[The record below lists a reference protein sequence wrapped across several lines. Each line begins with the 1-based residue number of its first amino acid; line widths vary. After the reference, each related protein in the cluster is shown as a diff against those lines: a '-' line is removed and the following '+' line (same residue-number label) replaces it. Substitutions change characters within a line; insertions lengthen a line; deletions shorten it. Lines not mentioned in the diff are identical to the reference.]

1 MRPTHT
7 INTLHSKLGTKLG
20 AFGSGTARWMLGWWE
35 ILFFGAQALVMGLS
49 PSSYRLDTARIVAR
63 HIYQSMGSILPW
75 YTILTALISLI
86 MTRIVVVTALS
97 YGLTQYALEM
107 VVRVLVLELLPMA
120 AALFVAMRYMA
131 PMSSDIAALQRES
144 LLGSWREDQTVLRDE
159 LMPRVLAGVVSVLTL
174 TAVSAV
180 VALLIAYLV
189 VYGPSPWG
197 FDAYTRMVGRVF
209 SPAVALGFAVKSLL
223 FSLAVGVIPVAAA
236 LINEPLAKLN
246 AQLTT
251 AVNIPVKTQVR
262 PQASSSIGLT
272 LANLGESGLVRLFLV
287 IFMVEAATLMI
298 KYF

>member
-7 INTLHSKLGTKLG
+7 INTLHSKLGT
-20 AFGSGTARWMLGWWE
+20 FGSGTARWMLGWWE
-35 ILFFGAQALVMGLS
+35 ILFFGAQTLVMGLS
-49 PSSYRLDTARIVAR
+49 PSSYRANTARILAR
-63 HIYQSMGSILPW
+63 HIYQSIGSILPW
-75 YTILTALISLI
+75 YTVLTALISLV

-97 YGLTQYALEM
+97 YGLSQYALEM

-131 PMSSDIAALQRES
+131 PMSSDIAALQRAS
-144 LLGSWREDQTVLRDE
+144 KLGSWRDDQTVLRDE

-236 LINEPLAKLN
+236 LINEPLAKIN
-246 AQLTT
+246 
-251 AVNIPVKTQVR
+251 TQVNT
-262 PQASSSIGLT
+262 QVSANIGLT